1 MPKKTIYAK
10 EYRELVAGLR
20 RIRKDLGLTQVALAE
35 SLGWP
40 QQRVSAVES
49 GSRRLD
55 VMEYFVLADV
65 LGLSP
70 EEALALIL
78 ELRSKKGQT
87 QGRISSGTKSAR
99 PPTRGRS
106 R

>member
-10 EYRELVAGLR
+10 EYRELVDGLR

-35 SLGWP
+35 ALGWP
-40 QQRVSAVES
+40 QQRLSAVES

-55 VMEYFVLADV
+55 VMEYFVLADK

-70 EEALALIL
+70 EKALTLIL
-78 ELRSKKGQT
+78 ELRPK
-87 QGRISSGTKSAR
+87 
-99 PPTRGRS
+99 GRS